1 MDSFLYLGV
10 SLDKADDTFP
20 TFIGR
25 EMIPLSWFLL
35 FRPEDAVSRRKQF
48 PESMRKPRKGLDLD
62 QLAQWQEEPV
72 VFQTTLE
79 EGLKNLLTF
88 KEAFHEIPYI
98 WSYFRVIDFIE
109 HEIRKLLEEEEEF
122 NIDALWENLP
132 RGKPRR
138 SNLSH
143 VKVEEDVPKIEPSL
157 SSDNPF
163 AELESMGNSL
173 ASAAPPSGAS
183 ELGIPEEELLEVFS
197 SLDELESLDGIFD
210 TPSED
215 EPLDDEILK
224 LEKELQKDEIPVR
237 YIEVHFNDLIDWE
250 KGITGK
256 VFLQI
261 LVFFERLLHHVER
274 EGRMT
279 RVMLEILQDIFREG
293 RSNWRLT
300 GQLSEDF
307 LRDNPNRLVDVMLG
321 SPSPYIVLEETF
333 DLEFWTNGTLQPG
346 DERLMYAL
354 TLLPTEEVHKALDS
368 GTFPQIAS
376 SIRTILTNSAQIARE
391 KFKIEDLRLPPKNSN
406 LWGFRVLIRN
416 NDSIRPAT
424 FLIPNPDESWEE
436 YFKSNLE
443 LPGVR
448 QDWHINLQVRLS
460 EYTDVDDFTIEFAGA
475 KDQDEA
481 FLAFAR
487 WIRRHQRLYR
497 KKYGVEGTIEY
508 MADHLLKTN
517 DPALALKIFDIL
529 NQLTEF
535 GFSKAIEVLGNE
547 NIIAKITSLYS

>member
-1 MDSFLYLGV
+1 MDSFLYIGV
-10 SLDKADDTFP
+10 SPDKAEDAFP

-25 EMIPLSWFLL
+25 EMIPLAWFLL
-35 FRPEDAVSRRKQF
+35 FRPEDAISRRTML
-48 PESMRKPRKGLDLD
+48 PESMRKPRKDLDLD
-62 QLAQWQEEPV
+62 QFARWQEEPV
-72 VFQTTLE
+72 AFRTTLE
-79 EGLKNLLTF
+79 KGLQNLSVF
-88 KEAFHEIPYI
+88 KEAFQEIPYI

-109 HEIRKLLEEEEEF
+109 FEIRKLIEEEEEF
-122 NIDALWENLP
+122 SIEELWENLP

-143 VKVEEDVPKIEPSL
+143 VKVDEGEDKVKPTVSA
-157 SSDNPF
+157 DNPF
-163 AELESMGNSL
+163 AELESLGGNI

-183 ELGIPEEELLEVFS
+183 ELGIPEDELLEVFS
-197 SLDELESLDGIFD
+197 SLDELESLEGIFD
-210 TPSED
+210 ATPE
-215 EPLDDEILK
+215 EQEEDDEIKK
-224 LEKELQKDEIPVR
+224 LERELESEEVEPKYV
-237 YIEVHFNDLIDWE
+237 EVHFNDLLDWE

-256 VFLQI
+256 DFHQI

-307 LRDNPNRLVDVMLG
+307 LRDNPNRLVDIMLG

-354 TLLPTEEVHKALDS
+354 TLLPTEEVHKALDD
-368 GTFPQIAS
+368 GTFHEIAP
-376 SIRTILTNSAQIARE
+376 SIRTILTNSAQIARV
-391 KFKIEDLRLPPKNSN
+391 KFKIEDLRLPPKHSN

-416 NDSIRPAT
+416 QDGIRPAT
-424 FLIPNPDESWEE
+424 FLIPDPDQSWEE
-436 YFKSNLE
+436 FFKDKLE
-443 LPGVR
+443 LPSVR

-460 EYTDVDDFTIEFAGA
+460 EYTDVDEFTIEFAGA

-497 KKYGVEGTIEY
+497 QKYGVEGTIDY
-508 MADHLLKTN
+508 MADYLLKTM
-517 DPALALKIFDIL
+517 DPALALKIFDTL

-547 NIIAKITSLYS
+547 KIIAKITSLYS